1 MRFST
6 AATFVAL
13 AVPLVSAQTT
23 HNVAVGQNGLT
34 YSPSN
39 ITAAV
44 GDVVSFTFYAK
55 NHTATQSTFAAP
67 CTQLVNS
74 TGGNTIVGISSGYMP
89 VGANATSNPVWS
101 FSVQD
106 TTPLW
111 FFCLQGN
118 HCQQGMVFSINETPA
133 KTFEAY
139 QTAAKATTNST
150 AAPETGGAQTPAGSN
165 GSTGGGTGTTSSPN
179 GNPVA
184 GSTTTTGGSK
194 PTSGAIGVGANT
206 VSMGAVSVLA
216 VVFGVML

>member
-6 AATFVAL
+6 AATFVAI
-13 AVPLVSAQTT
+13 AVPLVSAQAT

-44 GDVVSFTFYAK
+44 GDIVSFTFYAK
-55 NHTATQSTFAAP
+55 NHSATQSTFAAP

-74 TGGNTIVGISSGYMP
+74 TGGSTIVGISSGYMP

-133 KTFEAY
+133 KTFAAY

-165 GSTGGGTGTTSSPN
+165 GSTGGAGTTSSPN

-184 GSTTTTGGSK
+184 GSGTTSTAGSK
-194 PTSGAIGVGANT
+194 PTSGAVVGST

-216 VVFGVML
+216 VLFGVML